1 MARCDRVYVE
11 VFMRRMN
18 LNLPSELIHSIRAS
32 AKAEGMLIGAWVARE
47 LKRAVERQIKA
58 AEK

>member
-1 MARCDRVYVE
+1 
-11 VFMRRMN
+11 MRRMN